1 MITDSLQKIDLMA
14 YCIRRK
20 LKWIMVTQFSAT
32 ELFSRTN
39 HVEVSLQL
47 NNLASIQE
55 SYKKSKHCLITHTHT
70 L

>member
-1 MITDSLQKIDLMA
+1 
-14 YCIRRK
+14 
-20 LKWIMVTQFSAT
+20 MVTQFSAT